1 MEKEIN
7 ESRAKR
13 NIALYKKYKL
23 FSYDLIFYYAV
34 EVLFYTVV
42 KGFSLS
48 ELMYLSSIYAFS
60 AFVWQLFGSF
70 IVDKIGI
77 KKSII
82 TGNIL
87 VTINMFLFIVSTEF
101 WMFAFANCFMSL
113 GFALKSLTESNL
125 LYGSL
130 KKIGKRESF
139 SKVEGKSV
147 SRFYIIDAI
156 ASIISGFLFVI
167 NGYLPFILCF
177 VTMIIAT
184 IISFGFEDLKVEDE
198 DEKLTIRENLRSF
211 REIIL
216 HKRNKAMLLFAFV
229 FWGLVSVIRTLY
241 RAIILDI
248 GIKEEYSTMVVFIAT
263 VFIALGSRAVYGI
276 EKVTKNRTL
285 TVFTYVLLIS
295 SMVIGIVGLYNNLTL
310 ASLSIFLIALA
321 LISIIQGA
329 YRVAIK
335 RYVLNFTTHKY
346 RNKITSSY
354 YIVENLGQTLI
365 LFISGLIL
373 EFTTNSIACIMF
385 SVVALIIMSLILIYM
400 KDKIGLRPEQYEN
413 LNL

>member
-156 ASIISGFLFVI
+156 ASIIS
-167 NGYLPFILCF
+167 
-177 VTMIIAT
+177 
-184 IISFGFEDLKVEDE
+184 
-198 DEKLTIRENLRSF
+198 NL
-211 REIIL
+211 
-216 HKRNKAMLLFAFV
+216 
-229 FWGLVSVIRTLY
+229 
-241 RAIILDI
+241 
-248 GIKEEYSTMVVFIAT
+248 
-263 VFIALGSRAVYGI
+263 
-276 EKVTKNRTL
+276 
-285 TVFTYVLLIS
+285 
-295 SMVIGIVGLYNNLTL
+295 
-310 ASLSIFLIALA
+310 
-321 LISIIQGA
+321 
-329 YRVAIK
+329 
-335 RYVLNFTTHKY
+335 
-346 RNKITSSY
+346 
-354 YIVENLGQTLI
+354 
-365 LFISGLIL
+365 
-373 EFTTNSIACIMF
+373 
-385 SVVALIIMSLILIYM
+385 
-400 KDKIGLRPEQYEN
+400 
-413 LNL
+413 